1 MDALAQAKRSGW
13 RTGTYVGIGL
23 FTLFSALPF
32 YVMLITA
39 FKRESDL
46 YDPNNDPFWFTQS
59 PTFANL
65 HLLFGGTKFLTW
77 LFNSFLV
84 GALVVI
90 ITLVLVIPAAYSLAR
105 LAGRWGG
112 TLGIGIFLTYL
123 VPPTLLFLPFAKVM
137 AFLGLQNSLWALVVA
152 YPTFTAPF
160 CTWLMLG
167 FFKAIPRD
175 IEEQAMVDGYGRLG
189 AFLYAV
195 LPLAVPGILTVIV
208 FAFTLSTSEFIY
220 ALAFVQDSAQKT
232 VSIGVPT
239 ELVRGDVFR
248 WGALLAGALVAS
260 IPVSVLYTLFIDQF
274 VVGLTALAK

>member
-1 MDALAQAKRSGW
+1 MDAQARAKQAGW
-13 RTGTYVGIGL
+13 RTATYVGIGL

-32 YVMLITA
+32 YVMLITS
-39 FKRESDL
+39 FKRDADL
-46 YDPNNDPFWFTQS
+46 YNPKNDPFWFTQP
-59 PTFANL
+59 PTMANL
-65 HLLFGGTKFLTW
+65 HLLFGDTKFLIW
-77 LFNSFLV
+77 LFNSFVV
-84 GALVVI
+84 GSLVVI
-90 ITLVLVIPAAYSLAR
+90 ITLALVIPAAYSLAR
-105 LAGRWGG
+105 LAGRWGE

-137 AFLGLQNSLWALVVA
+137 AFLGLQNSYWALVVA
-152 YPTFTAPF
+152 YPTFTVPF

-175 IEEQAMVDGYGRLG
+175 IEEQAMVDGYSRLG
-189 AFLYAV
+189 AFMRAV

-220 ALAFVQDSAQKT
+220 ALAFVQDSVQKT
-232 VSIGVPT
+232 VSNGVPT

-260 IPVSVLYTLFIDQF
+260 IPVSILYTLFIDQF
-274 VVGLTALAK
+274 VKGLTALAK